1 MKIYNDI
8 YKKWW
13 LKFNHHCLFNYA
25 LPWYLPSTVFTITT
39 SPSEINK
46 GTLIWYP
53 VSMTAFLVA
62 PVAVSPLTAGSVSI
76 TLKGTLIGKET
87 PNTSPS

>member
-1 MKIYNDI
+1 M
-8 YKKWW
+8 
-13 LKFNHHCLFNYA
+13 
-25 LPWYLPSTVFTITT
+25 TT
-39 SPSEINK
+39 SPSEINN

-62 PVAVSPLTAGSVSI
+62 LVAVSPFTAGSVSI

-87 PNTSPS
+87 PNTSPL